1 VTELRV
7 VILQTPAPDFMEQDA
22 SWAEWLRR
30 LDDAVRDEPD
40 LLVLPEASYPAW
52 FLAAAAAT
60 TPSIPDATLIAAL
73 ADRAVRHRVYIAA
86 GLVLG
91 RPHTPENAAVL
102 ISPDGIEVARA
113 SEISPAPWF
122 RAGRGP
128 SLATVAGL
136 PVALVAGA
144 DLQDPRGAQAIADG
158 GVSLVI
164 STGAPRGAMR
174 GGQPRGDA
182 ASFVVPARAAETGAW
197 VISAGRVG
205 VEAEAVSYVGG
216 AGIASRE
223 GRWIVRAPA
232 DRPGV
237 VLHTIEVA
245 EDAAGVSRVP
255 NDHASPFIAGGAN
268 TARLRAAAL
277 ALDPNPSVVDL
288 MESVR
293 ASVRAAAALG
303 ARLVVLPDLSGADPR
318 AVTQA
323 ETLPLIEA
331 VSAETRV
338 VVVATLAERAHGM
351 LHRTIS
357 VVEDGRTLDSHRQS
371 ALGTAD
377 LRAGFRAGTE
387 APPVVV
393 TAGAGRIGLLAGDEG
408 LVPAAAASLVRRG
421 AQVIAWSTGQTVAL
435 EPIARTRAWEQR
447 VGVVAAGSV
456 AAGAFVV
463 EAGGQLVAAS
473 SEGEAM
479 LAQGLLDQS
488 PTGPTRS

>member
-1 VTELRV
+1 MTELRV
-7 VILQTPAPDFMEQDA
+7 VILQTPAPDFTEHDA
-22 SWAEWLRR
+22 AWAEWLRR
-30 LDDAVRDEPD
+30 LDDALRDEPD
-40 LLVLPEASYPAW
+40 LVVLPEASYPAW

-60 TPSIPDATLIAAL
+60 TPSIPDAGLIAAL
-73 ADRAVRHRVYIAA
+73 ADRARRHGVYIAA

-102 ISPDGIEVARA
+102 VSPDGIEVARA
-113 SEISPAPWF
+113 SETSPAPWF
-122 RAGRGP
+122 HAGRGP
-128 SLATVAGL
+128 AITTVAGL
-136 PVALVAGA
+136 TVALVAGA
-144 DLQDPRGAQAIADG
+144 DLHDLRGAQAVADG

-174 GGQPRGDA
+174 GGQPQGDA
-182 ASFVVPARAAETGAW
+182 ASFVIPARAAETGAW
-197 VISAGRVG
+197 VVSAGRTG

-216 AGIASRE
+216 AGIASPE
-223 GRWIVRAPA
+223 GRWAVRAPA
-232 DRPGV
+232 DRPGI

-245 EDAAGVSRVP
+245 QDAAGGARVP
-255 NDHASPFIAGGAN
+255 SDLASPFIAGGGSAG
-268 TARLRAAAL
+268 RLRAAAL

-331 VSAETRV
+331 VSAETRI

-357 VVEDGRTLDSHRQS
+357 VVEDGRTLDSHRQA
-371 ALGTAD
+371 ALGSAD
-377 LRAGFRAGTE
+377 LRAGFQAGAE
-387 APPVVV
+387 APPVVSTV
-393 TAGAGRIGLLAGDEG
+393 AAGRIGILAGDEG
-408 LVPAAAASLVRRG
+408 RAPSAAASLVRRG
-421 AQVIAWSTGQTVAL
+421 AQLIAWSTGETVAL
-435 EPIARTRAWEQR
+435 EPIARTRSWEQR

-456 AAGAFVV
+456 AAGAFIV
-463 EAGGQLVAAS
+463 EAGGQIVAATR
-473 SEGEAM
+473 EGEAM
-479 LAQGLLDQS
+479 LAQGLLDQAPSRS
-488 PTGPTRS
+488 PR